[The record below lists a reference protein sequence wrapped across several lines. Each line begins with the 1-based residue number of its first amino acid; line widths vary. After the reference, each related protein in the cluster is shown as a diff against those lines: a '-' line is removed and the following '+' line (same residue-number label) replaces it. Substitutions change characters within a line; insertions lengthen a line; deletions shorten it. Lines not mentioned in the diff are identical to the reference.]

1 MPYIVDG
8 ILSIQEFLMSDQLN
22 VDVLQ
27 ASQDAWSE
35 WLTNMA
41 NKLFVSLQ
49 NHLQWLNNNIEDVE
63 MMIEMSQ
70 QSAYVKYLF
79 MT

>member
-1 MPYIVDG
+1 
-8 ILSIQEFLMSDQLN
+8 MSDQLN

-49 NHLQWLNNNIEDVE
+49 NHLQWLNNNVEDVE

-70 QSAYVKYLF
+70 QSAYIKYLF